1 MIISINKILLNKQI
15 WRSIFCFSFLFF
27 YFNNNLLFSQNE
39 YSLIRYPFV
48 GTLQTKNHQ
57 EIFTKDSTSKID
69 YNRLIYNNE
78 THTSQNIFICDNNG
92 DIILQFYKNTIKDK
106 SDNLLLNGD
115 ILVNNNMKLKK
126 KKNTCIFLK
135 NNYKQ
140 NSYYFIYNNLEN
152 KLVYLIINKIGNS
165 FVVNNEIYYFN
176 VNFTECFSITQHY
189 NKNDYWLIIKSN
201 DDLIYT
207 VLIDSNEV
215 FKVNN
220 KVKLNTKHLKSYY
233 YDHNDFGLVYDNYYL
248 NISPDSK
255 YIIYNTDIFFFAP
268 DLNNFF
274 KKPIFI
280 ISKFDNVNG
289 IISNTLEIN
298 LKIYDNETTWN
309 SLSEFHYNRNVFSFS
324 FLNNFIYL
332 NGPRVIF
339 QFELNCYYKD
349 YIENSIQKVYINQVI
364 EPIVF
369 NHNYSHIYGSN
380 HKQYF
385 NIYKITKEI
394 IDINVLYPHY
404 LSSLYLSH
412 PVKSHT
418 FSNLKPLLNFDTEIL
433 LNNINNVAH
442 SVYTEWDLDNN
453 VVNSTFYQVRT
464 DGVQDKC
471 EGDDF
476 YLDAEVLYGLPD
488 TNYRW
493 TGPNGF
499 TSNIK
504 NPFKNSITKKDEGV
518 YTCEVFD
525 KKNTTLYKG
534 YIDLVVNFKPVFKIV
549 PSNIKLLC
557 SNDKVRLNSD
567 QSFKRYL
574 WSNGDTT
581 RFTWINK
588 AGTYS
593 LTAFNSENECSE
605 CSTTQ
610 TITIEN
616 ATPPEFD
623 VLKIG
628 EECGS
633 SAVKLRCDRDFP
645 TTFTYL
651 WNTGATTAEISA
663 TINGVY
669 TLTVTDTNGC
679 KTSKSV
685 TVTFGQKPIASI
697 SVTGPTTFCEGG
709 KVELRA
715 SGGVNS
721 NDLFFKWSSGETV
734 PNITVTKSG
743 VYRLVIKHKFSNC
756 VDSAEIEIKVNANL
770 ECNIVQN
777 NMLCKGREI
786 TLTAEPQGI
795 EYTYLW
801 STGATTSSIIISQ
814 GGRYSVEIS
823 LDEFCKSSSVI
834 DVIEFIPEEF
844 EIIATGKLCVGEIVT
859 LSPNKDFASY
869 EWSTGEN
876 TKEIAVTN
884 SGLYSVTAI
893 DLNGC
898 VSVNNIEI
906 IFVSPREYN
915 LDFTDYDF
923 GDVEIGAEK
932 RVKFNIPG
940 EVEIQIK
947 GDFAYDMNTNEMVF
961 KPTDEKSYSGEIVI
975 DFGGDCDTTAT
986 ILFVGRGVNSL
997 RYKAKVIAPTIDTEA
1012 GLEDVELPFTFNI
1025 SRDDLMY
1032 PFLLIYKMTFEIN
1045 IDVYLPN
1052 FTTTIINNKRV
1063 VELTGTTNIIKG
1075 ENIIATIL
1083 GKTFLSEFIDNPINI
1098 IDFEHNIPK
1107 TDVEQIDGNIKIVG
1121 VCTQNLRIIQF
1132 RHLTKLNITP
1142 NPATDNILVSVST
1155 AEKGTHRLFLTSI
1168 TGSKK
1173 ELLTFIVGDNIF
1185 EKTFDINFRD
1195 FSDGTYIL
1203 ELQTPNQS
1211 LTEKVLIIR

>member
-1 MIISINKILLNKQI
+1 MLLLVFIFIHTDNIIAQTYTNFYLNNIGSFNFVKNGNKFNIEALNQKY
-15 WRSIFCFSFLFF
+15 RSNYIDSPNFLFGNYSSLSDTNYNKLLYTSENRVYSKGNKLVSNSDILFGETNAFDTLGFIIKYKTGINTVRHLYIKRPGNINQYLLF
-27 YFNNNLLFSQNE
+27 YVNPLNNLLNYCLIQYNVVLNTYTMVDKNIELDKFFTYSFDITHHKNGKDLWIVRTSKNNG
-39 YSLIRYPFV
+39 YVASLITENEIGKINTFSSLGSDDVSRTLDYYNLYYLNYTKISPDGKYLAFV
-48 GTLQTKNHQ
+48 TNSDLLL
-57 EIFTKDSTSKID
+57 KDP
-69 YNRLIYNNE
+69 NNKPKSPKFNP
-78 THTSQNIFICDNNG
+78 TIANFDNNTG
-92 DIILQFYKNTIKDK
+92 KVSNKVLLEYYYDELDYDILNSVVDIEFSAKSKSFFIVNHEYIYKYNYDEVKRELIKEINKFDFVKSINTIYLTSFLGPDKNIYFISTNDQFEIGSQIGIKNYDLFTIKD
-106 SDNLLLNGD
+106 DY
-115 ILVNNNMKLKK
+115 
-126 KKNTCIFLK
+126 
-135 NNYKQ
+135 NYKQ
-140 NSYYFIYNNLEN
+140 TNKTNKSILTGITYRFTNNL
-152 KLVYLIINKIGNS
+152 
-165 FVVNNEIYYFN
+165 YYPFE
-176 VNFTECFSITQHY
+176 VMTSQFYEVETELTKKVCF
-189 NKNDYWLIIKSN
+189 
-201 DDLIYT
+201 
-207 VLIDSNEV
+207 
-215 FKVNN
+215 
-220 KVKLNTKHLKSYY
+220 
-233 YDHNDFGLVYDNYYL
+233 G
-248 NISPDSK
+248 
-255 YIIYNTDIFFFAP
+255 
-268 DLNNFF
+268 
-274 KKPIFI
+274 
-280 ISKFDNVNG
+280 
-289 IISNTLEIN
+289 
-298 LKIYDNETTWN
+298 
-309 SLSEFHYNRNVFSFS
+309 SEFFLTANV
-324 FLNNFIYL
+324 L
-332 NGPRVIF
+332 R
-339 QFELNCYYKD
+339 ELTD
-349 YIENSIQKVYINQVI
+349 T
-364 EPIVF
+364 
-369 NHNYSHIYGSN
+369 
-380 HKQYF
+380 
-385 NIYKITKEI
+385 IYK
-394 IDINVLYPHY
+394 
-404 LSSLYLSH
+404 
-412 PVKSHT
+412 
-418 FSNLKPLLNFDTEIL
+418 
-433 LNNINNVAH
+433 
-442 SVYTEWDLDNN
+442 
-453 VVNSTFYQVRT
+453 
-464 DGVQDKC
+464 
-471 EGDDF
+471 
-476 YLDAEVLYGLPD
+476 
-488 TNYRW
+488 W
-493 TGPNGF
+493 TGPNNFISYEQNPKLIINNKGMEGLYTVEVYDKNQTKYFTGF
-499 TSNIK
+499 TTLRIDDVPYFNI
-504 NPFKNSITKKDEGV
+504 IKDK
-518 YTCEVFD
+518 Y
-525 KKNTTLYKG
+525 
-534 YIDLVVNFKPVFKIV
+534 YICNN
-549 PSNIKLLC
+549 SNIKLTIKEVFPG
-557 SNDKVRLNSD
+557 SY
-567 QSFKRYL
+567 RYL
-574 WSNGDTT
+574 WSNGDTLKSIDVDKKGEYT
-581 RFTWINK
+581 
-588 AGTYS
+588 
-593 LTAFNSENECSE
+593 LTVSNEFE

-697 SVTGPTTFCEGG
+697 SATGPTTFCEGG

-715 SGGVNS
+715 SGGINS

-743 VYRLVIKHKFSNC
+743 VYRVVITHKFSNC

-823 LDEFCKSSSVI
+823 LDDFCKSSSVI
-834 DVIEFIPEEF
+834 DVIEFTPEEF
-844 EIIATGKLCVGEIVT
+844 EITATGKLCVGEIVT
-859 LSPNKDFASY
+859 LSTNKDFASY

-884 SGLYSVTAI
+884 SGVYSVTAI

-906 IFVSPREYN
+906 IFVNPKEYN
-915 LDFTDYDF
+915 LDFTNYDF

-940 EVEIQIK
+940 EVEMQIK
-947 GDFAYDMNTNEMVF
+947 GDFTYDMETNEMVF
-961 KPTDEKSYSGEIVI
+961 KPTDEKSYSGEIVV

-986 ILFVGRGVNSL
+986 ILLVGRGVNSL

-1032 PFLLIYKMTFEIN
+1032 PFILTYKMTFEIN
-1045 IDVYLPN
+1045 LDVYLPN

-1083 GKTFLSEFIDNPINI
+1083 GKTFLSEFIDNPINV

-1173 ELLTFIVGDNIF
+1173 ELLTFIVGDDIF
-1185 EKTFDINFRD
+1185 EQTFDINFRY